1 MPVPKT
7 ALKAGKNALPP
18 RRRKSQEPSEE
29 PTQLELVPEAPAEP
43 EVAPE
48 PVLDPAEGILITVKS
63 CKLKES
69 KKRRGNSVYRSC
81 TGKDASGKGYWWGIE
96 LDDAEYEKGAQVVI
110 KGTLGSPFGK
120 DEDPLFPFKKLDSIT
135 PYEEAAE
142 KAASPAQVSKPADDE
157 LVKIVAGL
165 KNEYGL
171 STLLRA
177 LAELTN

>member
-1 MPVPKT
+1 MD
-7 ALKAGKNALPP
+7 
-18 RRRKSQEPSEE
+18 PS
-29 PTQLELVPEAPAEP
+29 
-43 EVAPE
+43 
-48 PVLDPAEGILITVKS
+48 EGILITVKS

-69 KKRRGNSVYRSC
+69 AKRRGNSVYRSC
-81 TGKDASGKGYWWGIE
+81 TGKDANGKGYWWGIE
-96 LDDAEYEKGAQVVI
+96 LDDAELAKGSQVII

-120 DEDPLFPFKKLDSIT
+120 DEDPLYPFKKLDSIV

-142 KAASPAQVSKPADDE
+142 AAATPAKVSKPADDE

>member
-7 ALKAGKNALPP
+7 ALKAGKNALPA
-18 RRRKSQEPSEE
+18 RRKSQEPTEE
-29 PTQLELVPEAPAEP
+29 PAQLELVPQATEEA

-48 PVLDPAEGILITVKS
+48 PILDPAEGILITVKS

-69 KKRRGNSVYRSC
+69 TKRRGNSVYRSC

-96 LDDAEYEKGAQVVI
+96 LDDAELAKGTQVII

-120 DEDPLFPFKKLDSIT
+120 DDDPLHPFKKLDSIT

-142 KAASPAQVSKPADDE
+142 AAATPAKVSKPADDE
-157 LVKIVAGL
+157 LVQIVAGL